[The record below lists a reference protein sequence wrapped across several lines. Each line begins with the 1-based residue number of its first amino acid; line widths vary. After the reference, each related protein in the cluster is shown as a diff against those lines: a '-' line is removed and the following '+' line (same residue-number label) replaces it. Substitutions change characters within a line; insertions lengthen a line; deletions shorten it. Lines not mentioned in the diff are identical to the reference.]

1 MPTSPEDRPRIRR
14 TRSGPKEGTAPL
26 SQGAVSPPGK
36 MEDRVFREKSG
47 NLFSMSDFITPA
59 PDVEYQMVSSDYKYR
74 GLTESLLNLDGD
86 EDPSSGVSAS
96 EWRQFLSSEQERV
109 MARLKQEQAVMDKV
123 VRLQQQRLHH
133 EKEEAQILLLQN
145 VAERDL
151 ELEQIRERSESKV
164 RMEEREQRDSM
175 LQAFE
180 MKLQEHVQ
188 RKREHVQRKRVEDA
202 KFEQL
207 QAAHTLAL
215 QQALK
220 LQRNRDA
227 FNKRLEQKEE
237 RHTREGQELV
247 QWQERTISNAEMSVN
262 MRLKSIPTE
271 AKAILIKAHALEIE
285 HMRVTHAKQGDQLRE
300 RQLVNQKQTAK
311 SFEYEQKCV
320 HDAMKLEA
328 GHLAAVQKLQAEHE
342 LELMKLKH
350 SLDSDMQQYTRTRRA
365 AGFEMDAETVTRKQ
379 KRTAKKLRARFQ
391 KEIEV
396 KRRAWNNQL
405 EDDFVD
411 FMSEFDPSVST
422 DPASTTTPSVS
433 ADGDMGRHPPEHGN
447 GTEGYGEDS
456 NSGSGTE
463 EERKQRKE
471 LADKIEEEEGAKQT
485 NSMMRIKMVVDSHKR
500 VLSALRKEHA
510 DAMDALRRESIAGAK
525 RLRDRMESELK
536 GMRQSQAEDMARLL
550 KLQEKSVEATQR
562 AVTAE
567 LKTRAV
573 TAELKTVKALERERG
588 NLLEFLGFVCHEL
601 RNPLCAI
608 TGLTEMVLASQGS
621 TNPVDCT
628 GTILTQCVI
637 MKRIVDDVLD
647 LSKIE
652 EGKVDLKV
660 EPIDLPELLDSTVSA
675 YR

>member
-1 MPTSPEDRPRIRR
+1 
-14 TRSGPKEGTAPL
+14 
-26 SQGAVSPPGK
+26 
-36 MEDRVFREKSG
+36 
-47 NLFSMSDFITPA
+47 
-59 PDVEYQMVSSDYKYR
+59 
-74 GLTESLLNLDGD
+74 
-86 EDPSSGVSAS
+86 
-96 EWRQFLSSEQERV
+96 
-109 MARLKQEQAVMDKV
+109 
-123 VRLQQQRLHH
+123 
-133 EKEEAQILLLQN
+133 
-145 VAERDL
+145 
-151 ELEQIRERSESKV
+151 
-164 RMEEREQRDSM
+164 
-175 LQAFE
+175 
-180 MKLQEHVQ
+180 MKLQEHI
-188 RKREHVQRKRVEDA
+188 QRKRVEDA

-207 QAAHTLAL
+207 HAAHALAL

-237 RHTREGQELV
+237 RHAREGQELI

-262 MRLKSIPTE
+262 MRLKSIPSE
-271 AKAILIKAHALEIE
+271 AKSILIKAHALEIE
-285 HMRVTHAKQGDQLRE
+285 HMKVTHAKQGDQLKE

-320 HDAMKLEA
+320 QDAMKLEA
-328 GHLAAVQKLQAEHE
+328 MHLAAVQKLAAEHDVE
-342 LELMKLKH
+342 LLDLKH
-350 SLDSDMQQYTRTRRA
+350 SLDSDMQQYTRSRRA
-365 AGFEMDAETVTRKQ
+365 AAFEMDAETVQRKQ

-405 EDDFVD
+405 EEDFVD

-422 DPASTTTPSVS
+422 EPASTASSSLTGSIE
-433 ADGDMGRHPPEHGN
+433 GEHRQPEAGH
-447 GTEGYGEDS
+447 GTEAPYGDDHS

-463 EERKQRKE
+463 EERRQQKE
-471 LADKIEEEEGAKQT
+471 LSDKIEEEEGTKQA
-485 NSMMRIKMVVDSHKR
+485 NSVMRIKLTVDAHKR
-500 VLSALRKEHA
+500 VLLALKKEHA

-567 LKTRAV
+567 LKT
-573 TAELKTVKALERERG
+573 VKALERERG

-608 TGLTEMVLASQGS
+608 TGLTEMILASQQGA
-621 TNPVDCT
+621 PEGQRPDCL

-652 EGKVDLKV
+652 EGKVDLKM
-660 EPIDLPELLDSTVSA
+660 EPINVGELLDSTVSA